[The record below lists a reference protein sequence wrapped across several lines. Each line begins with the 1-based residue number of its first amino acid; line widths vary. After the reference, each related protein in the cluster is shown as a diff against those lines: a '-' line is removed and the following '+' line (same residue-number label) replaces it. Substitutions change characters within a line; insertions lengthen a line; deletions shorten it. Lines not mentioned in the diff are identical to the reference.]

1 MGVTRTSRIPVLG
14 GSRLR
19 SLCGSLWHG
28 WAVQA
33 EGWKERRGSE
43 ELRAQGSLIHLDL
56 RLIPATL
63 TLWGFTALAL
73 NRGTWAVLH
82 PVACVLIGMPT
93 WTE

>member
-1 MGVTRTSRIPVLG
+1 MARTLRTPARG
-14 GSRLR
+14 GNRLR
-19 SLCGSLWHG
+19 GLYGCLRHG

-33 EGWKERRGSE
+33 ERWAERRGSE

-73 NRGTWAVLH
+73 NRGTWSVLH
-82 PVACVLIGMPT
+82 PAACWGAWL
-93 WTE
+93 